1 VTFNFD
7 PEGLYMVHVD
17 IVGKLQSMEP
27 KLPMIWR
34 KDIREAIQ
42 EIVQLREELKS
53 AGGSHERA

>member
-1 VTFNFD
+1 
-7 PEGLYMVHVD
+7 MVHVD